1 MKEQGAGNVDSSVN
15 SWVLHNDLKKN
26 KKLIVTREIIEDSTK
41 NIKVHLECAHVLD
54 LSFLNAF
61 VDREKNFKGRQGCS
75 KALNGFT
82 KWVVDQQ
89 SALPKDIVNV
99 TRLHV

>member
-1 MKEQGAGNVDSSVN
+1 M
-15 SWVLHNDLKKN
+15 LHNDLKKK
-26 KKLIVTREIIEDSTK
+26 KKLIVTREIIENSTK